1 MEKVDFRKHE
11 VKVQEAFRAR
21 AVRLV
26 EEEGCTET
34 RAAEVIGVSRQTVSG
49 WIRGYRK
56 QGKEFLQDRRKNEHK
71 KSARILSD
79 KEITQVKDW
88 VKDKTPEQLKLSF
101 ALWTSRAIRDLIK
114 HKLKKKVSL
123 STVQNYLKQW
133 GYTPQKPLRQAK
145 QRNAVAVEKWLKE
158 DYPKIASRAKKEKAT
173 ILWGDETCIKNHDQ
187 IGRSYAPKGQTPVVE
202 KDAKKFKTNMI
213 SAISNRGDGHFML
226 YEENLNVKLFLKFIK
241 QLVRQ
246 FEGKKLV
253 LIVDNLRVHHA
264 KLVKKFVSHK
274 LVKNYIQL
282 EYLPAYAPEHNPDE
296 YLNNDIKQK
305 LSQIPAPKDIKTL
318 KENTTTHLNKIIQ
331 KPENI
336 KAYFRHKHIK
346 YAA

>member
-145 QRNAVAVEKWLKE
+145 QRNTVAVEKWLKE

-282 EYLPAYAPEHNPDE
+282 EYLPA
-296 YLNNDIKQK
+296 
-305 LSQIPAPKDIKTL
+305 
-318 KENTTTHLNKIIQ
+318 
-331 KPENI
+331 
-336 KAYFRHKHIK
+336 
-346 YAA
+346 